1 MASTNLALKKVAKAS
16 AIEKAGFEASAA
28 VDGNPAT
35 RWSSAFQANQW
46 ITIDLGISQIINC
59 VHLTWE
65 AAYAKSYSIQVSLDE
80 KTWST
85 VYTTSAGKGGTEK
98 IGFKPVSA
106 RYVRMQGIKPA
117 RYGYSMYDFSVFNEL
132 ITDSI
137 FAPTSFWY
145 QPIPAN
151 APLDPNSANLTAN
164 LTQQI
169 KTHYNNVILN
179 TTSYASPVYI
189 AEANIPT
196 VAVKF
201 WDCQGKGYTPT
212 GINEQWSAVPIPSF
226 AAPATGTDAEM
237 TIYQPSTD
245 TLWEFWQTKHSNG
258 VWQACWG
265 GRLQNVSKNNGTWPG
280 GFGTTATGLPFLGGQ
295 ISAEELQRGE
305 ICHAIGISL
314 VDVEAHWRISW
325 PAQRSDGYNPNGAP
339 NRIAEGQ
346 RFRLDPTIDVN
357 KLNIHPVAKTIARAA
372 QKYGFIVWDKA
383 GSVSL
388 RAWNP
393 KGYTLAGKPDPYSSL
408 FNGTANYALLNGFPW
423 DKLQFL
429 PINYGK
435 V

>member
-1 MASTNLALKKVAKAS
+1 MTSTNLALWQPAKAS
-16 AIEKAGFEASAA
+16 AIEKTGLEASAA

-35 RWSSAFQANQW
+35 RWSSAFQSNQW
-46 ITIDLGISQIINC
+46 IDIDLGKAQIINT
-59 VHLTWE
+59 VSLTWE
-65 AAYAKSYSIQVSLDE
+65 AAYAKAYSIQVSLDE
-80 KTWST
+80 KTWTT
-85 VYTTSAGKGGTEK
+85 VYSTTTGVGGTEK
-98 IGFKPVSA
+98 ITFEPVNA
-106 RYVRMQGIKPA
+106 RYVRMQGVKPA
-117 RYGYSMYDFSVFNEL
+117 RYSYSLYDFSVHNSL
-132 ITDSI
+132 VTDSV
-137 FAPTSFWY
+137 FAADSFWY
-145 QPIPAN
+145 HQIPAD
-151 APLDPNSANLTAN
+151 APIDPNSANLTLN

-169 KTHYNNVILN
+169 KTYYNNVILN
-179 TTSYASPVYI
+179 TTSYASPVYVVP
-189 AEANIPT
+189 EGVPT
-196 VAVKF
+196 VPVKF
-201 WDCQGKGYTPT
+201 WDCQGKGYTPA
-212 GINEQWSAVPIPSF
+212 GILDQWAAVPIPSY
-226 AAPATGTDAEM
+226 AQPATGTDAEM

-245 TLWEFWQTKHSNG
+245 TLWEFWQTKVVNG

-265 GRLQNVSKNNGTWPG
+265 GRLQNASKNNGTWPS

-314 VDVEAHWRISW
+314 VDVETYWKYSW
-325 PAQRSDGYNPNGAP
+325 PAQRSDGYNPTSAA

-346 RFRLDPTIDVN
+346 RFRLDPTVN
-357 KLNIHPVAKTIARAA
+357 VDALKIHPVAKTIAKAA

-393 KGYTLAGKPDPYSSL
+393 KGYTLAGKVDPYAAL

-429 PINYGK
+429 PMNYGK